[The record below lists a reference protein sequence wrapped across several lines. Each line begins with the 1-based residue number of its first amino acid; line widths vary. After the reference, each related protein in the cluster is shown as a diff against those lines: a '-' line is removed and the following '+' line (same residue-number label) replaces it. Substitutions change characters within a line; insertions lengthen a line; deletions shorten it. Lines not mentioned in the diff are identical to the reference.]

1 MRGVE
6 SRHEHRPHD
15 LLRDTRP
22 FGMRWG
28 EMMLAPFTASVFYGM
43 GCLWV
48 WVTPLSLCMPET
60 VFLLAL
66 IYTFFFSRRCRQ
78 QKLPLRTPVQDASSH
93 KGDDEGFFFLG
104 NDRQNRQEL
113 WLSLKDIKT
122 HFFVAGTTG
131 SGKTQSLLA
140 VLSNSLIWGSG
151 FTAVDGKADTSL
163 WADIYA
169 LVSQFG
175 RQDDLL
181 VLNFLTGDTQGKT
194 TSHTLNPFSFAS
206 SSEISELIISLLSDA
221 GHDAMW
227 QGRAIA
233 LLKAVVPALTFKRD
247 HQGLLLDISVIR
259 HALSLREVIK
269 LSRDKTLPDNVQEG
283 LAAYLSS
290 LPGYSEDA
298 FDDAGQEI
306 VLMEE
311 LKGPSTTTCREQHNY
326 LSMQFTEAL
335 GNLADHYGH
344 IFKTPFGDIDM
355 RDVVL
360 NRRILLVLLPT
371 LEKSAPEAAN
381 LGKIVVSNLKTMMA
395 STLGATLEGEVSE
408 VIEQK
413 MSRAPSPYLCS
424 FDEVGYYT
432 TPGMGIMAAQARSLG
447 FSMIFSTQDLASMRK
462 RIKEEADSILANC
475 NIKIFLKLEE
485 ALETRTLFEKSVGEA
500 YVTQVSGFSNTSP
513 FTGTY
518 HDRLE
523 AAVERRLRADY
534 LDVKSQKDGEA
545 HVLFSDQLIR
555 ANLFYAPL
563 KHPEMFRVNSFLSLE
578 VDKTIKAE
586 EDFEDSKTLEETA
599 GDQQKTRDSQDK
611 SVDPALLPISGQK
624 AQICLAK
631 EKKEVSPSLAVSDIL
646 SPEGVSQQVIDFESM
661 FGMKADINAA
671 EIRQHIDTLFSA
683 LNKPEEL
690 PAPSLRE
697 EERIQHIL
705 AFSGS
710 LKGLTLTPGE
720 RP

>member
-28 EMMLAPFTASVFYGM
+28 EMVLTPFAASVFYGM

-48 WVTPLSLCMPET
+48 WATPLSLCMPET
-60 VFLLAL
+60 AFLFAL

-78 QKLPLRTPVQDASSH
+78 QKLPLRTPVQGNSSLQ
-93 KGDDEGFFFLG
+93 GDEGVFFLG

-140 VLSNSLIWGSG
+140 ALSNSLIWGSG

-163 WADIYA
+163 WADMYA

-181 VLNFLTGDTQGKT
+181 VLNFLTGDTQGKAV
-194 TSHTLNPFSFAS
+194 SHTLNPFSFAS

-259 HALSLREVIK
+259 NALPLREVIK
-269 LSRDKTLPDNVQEG
+269 LSRDKSLPDNVQEG

-298 FDDAGQEI
+298 FDDTGQEI

-344 IFKTPFGDIDM
+344 IFKTPCGDIDM

-395 STLGATLEGEVSE
+395 STLGATLEGDVSE

-424 FDEVGYYT
+424 FDEVG
-432 TPGMGIMAAQARSLG
+432 
-447 FSMIFSTQDLASMRK
+447 
-462 RIKEEADSILANC
+462 
-475 NIKIFLKLEE
+475 
-485 ALETRTLFEKSVGEA
+485 
-500 YVTQVSGFSNTSP
+500 
-513 FTGTY
+513 
-518 HDRLE
+518 
-523 AAVERRLRADY
+523 
-534 LDVKSQKDGEA
+534 
-545 HVLFSDQLIR
+545 
-555 ANLFYAPL
+555 
-563 KHPEMFRVNSFLSLE
+563 
-578 VDKTIKAE
+578 
-586 EDFEDSKTLEETA
+586 
-599 GDQQKTRDSQDK
+599 
-611 SVDPALLPISGQK
+611 
-624 AQICLAK
+624 
-631 EKKEVSPSLAVSDIL
+631 
-646 SPEGVSQQVIDFESM
+646 
-661 FGMKADINAA
+661 
-671 EIRQHIDTLFSA
+671 
-683 LNKPEEL
+683 
-690 PAPSLRE
+690 
-697 EERIQHIL
+697 
-705 AFSGS
+705 
-710 LKGLTLTPGE
+710 
-720 RP
+720 

>member
-22 FGMRWG
+22 FGVRWG
-28 EMMLAPFTASVFYGM
+28 EIVLAPFAASMFYGM

-48 WVTPLSLCMPET
+48 WLTPASLSMPET

-66 IYTFFFSRRCRQ
+66 IYTFFFYRRCRQ
-78 QKLPLRTPVQDASSH
+78 QKLPLRMPVQGNSSLQ
-93 KGDDEGFFFLG
+93 GDEGVFFLG

-140 VLSNSLIWGSG
+140 SLSNSLIWGSG

-163 WADIYA
+163 WADMYT

-181 VLNFLTGDTQGKT
+181 VLNFLTGDMEGKSV
-194 TSHTLNPFSFAS
+194 SHTLNPFSFAS
-206 SSEISELIISLLSDA
+206 AGEISELIISLLNDA

-233 LLKAVVPALTFKRD
+233 LLKAVVPALTFKRN

-259 HALSLREVIK
+259 NALPLHEVIK
-269 LSRDKTLPDNVQEG
+269 LSRDKSLPAGVQEG
-283 LAAYLSS
+283 LNAYLSS
-290 LPGYSEDA
+290 LPGYSDDA
-298 FDDAGQEI
+298 FDDTGQEI

-344 IFKTPFGDIDM
+344 IFKTPSGDIDM

-371 LEKSAPEAAN
+371 LEKSGPEAAN

-395 STLGATLEGEVSE
+395 STLGATLEGDVSE

-432 TPGMGIMAAQARSLG
+432 TPGMGIMAAQGRSLG

-462 RIKEEADSILANC
+462 RIREEADSILANC

-523 AAVERRLRADY
+523 AGVERRLRADY

-563 KHPEMFRVNSFLSLE
+563 KHPETFHVNSFLLLE
-578 VDKTIKAE
+578 EDRNIKAE
-586 EDFEDSKTLEETA
+586 EDFEDWKPLEETA
-599 GDQQKTRDSQDK
+599 EDQQKTQEPRDKDLA
-611 SVDPALLPISGQK
+611 PFLLPNSEQK
-624 AQICLAK
+624 ARICLAK
-631 EKKEVSPSLAVSDIL
+631 EKKEGLPSLVVPDVL

-671 EIRQHIDTLFSA
+671 EIRQHMDKLFSA
-683 LNKPEEL
+683 LSKPDESL
-690 PAPSLRE
+690 VPSLME
-697 EERIQHIL
+697 EERTQNIF
-705 AFSGS
+705 AFSSG
-710 LKGLTLTPGE
+710 LKELTLTVGDPS
-720 RP
+720 